1 MTGARNAAAFV
12 SGVLT
17 LVACGGGAA
26 TPTMQTGQPSVCEVS
41 FVTPPGFER
50 TDTFEERYPD
60 RIGLRVGFRDESG
73 RELHAFAG
81 IPGEF
86 GEGLPEAGTVELVG
100 GRTGR
105 LAGGPHRVWVLT
117 WDEGGLCDPRA
128 VLGRGFDQREF
139 LDLLALAGVAR
150 T

>member
-26 TPTMQTGQPSVCEVS
+26 TPTMQTAQPNVCEVN
-41 FVTPPGFER
+41 FVSPQGFER

-86 GEGLPEAGTVELVG
+86 GEGLPTAGVVTVAQGLE
-100 GRTGR
+100 
-105 LAGGPHRVWVLT
+105 GPLQGASGTWVLS
-117 WDEGGLCDPRA
+117 WRAPGPCGVRA
-128 VLGRGFDQREF
+128 VLGTGFTRSSF
-139 LDLLALAGVAR
+139 LR
-150 T
+150 TLERAAIIPAQ

>member
-1 MTGARNAAAFV
+1 VTGARNAAAFV

-17 LVACGGGAA
+17 LVACGCGAA
-26 TPTMQTGQPSVCEVS
+26 TPTLQTAQPYVCEVS

-50 TDTFEERYPD
+50 TETFEERYPD

-73 RELHAFAG
+73 REVHAFAG
-81 IPGEF
+81 IRGEF

-128 VLGRGFDQREF
+128 VLGRGFGQGEF